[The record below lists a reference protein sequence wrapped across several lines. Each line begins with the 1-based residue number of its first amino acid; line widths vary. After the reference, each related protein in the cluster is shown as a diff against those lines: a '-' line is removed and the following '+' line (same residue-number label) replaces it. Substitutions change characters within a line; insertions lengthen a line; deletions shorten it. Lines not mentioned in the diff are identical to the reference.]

1 MEDKLKQFLE
11 TFDSAMKQSQLV
23 KLTLSK
29 LRRKSDDLRN
39 VYVKPVRLKSGDFF
53 SFEYKFQSRH
63 EVKNLSADQAV
74 ETVKALLG
82 SNFLQADLFGLQ
94 QDIGL
99 TIFTSG
105 KMKLKTREVQ
115 KRESP
120 DMKHDRQ
127 KKRLLDPAAPWWFG
141 LGLTDREGRVL
152 PSMQHKFKQINRYVE
167 ILAPLLKPLQKDS
180 PLKILD
186 MGAGKGY
193 LTFALHEYL
202 SNQGNQNVT
211 ITGVEMRTDLVSKTN
226 HIASASNLEGL
237 KFDAGSIS
245 DYFISQLDVLI
256 ALHACDTATDDAIAA
271 GIKAGAKLIVC
282 APCCHKQIRKEMS
295 AAPEQHP
302 ALQFGIL
309 MERQAE
315 ILTDTLRALIM
326 EYHGYKSQIMEF
338 VELEHSPKN
347 LLLTGVKSNSEPDK
361 AAIADRISALKK
373 EYGIREHFLEKAL
386 GITPF

>member
-11 TFDSAMKQSQLV
+11 IFDSAMRQGQLV

-39 VYVKPVRLKSGDFF
+39 VYVKPVRLKSGDFL
-53 SFEYKFQSRH
+53 SFEYKYQSRH
-63 EVKNLSADQAV
+63 EAKNLSADQAV
-74 ETVKALLG
+74 EMVKALLE
-82 SNFLQADLFGLQ
+82 SHFLQADLFGLQ

-105 KMKLKTREVQ
+105 KMKLKIREVQ

-127 KKRLLDPAAPWWFG
+127 KKRLLDPASPWWFG

-167 ILAPLLKPLQKDS
+167 ILAPLLKPLQKDGS
-180 PLKILD
+180 LKILD

-202 SNQGNQNVT
+202 SNQGDQHVT

-237 KFDAGSIS
+237 RFDAGSIS
-245 DYFISQLDVLI
+245 DYPISQLDVLI

-295 AAPEQHP
+295 AAPEKHP

-347 LLLTGVKSNSEPDK
+347 LLLTGVKSKSEPDK
-361 AAIADRISALKK
+361 TAIADRISALKK

-386 GITPF
+386 GIKPF

>member
-1 MEDKLKQFLE
+1 MDESLSRFLVLLEEKLANEK
-11 TFDSAMKQSQLV
+11 LV

-29 LRRKSDDLRN
+29 PRRKSDDLRN

-53 SFEYKFQSRH
+53 SFEYKYQSRH
-63 EVKNLSADQAV
+63 EVKNLSANQTV
-74 ETVKALLG
+74 ETVKDLLD
-82 SNFLQADLFGLQ
+82 SHFLQADLFGLQ
-94 QDIGL
+94 QDISL

-127 KKRLLDPAAPWWFG
+127 KKRLLDPASPWWFG

-167 ILAPLLKPLQKDS
+167 ILAPLLKPLQIEN

-202 SNQGNQNVT
+202 TKQGNQNVT
-211 ITGVEMRTDLVSKTN
+211 ITGVEMRSDLVSKTN
-226 HIASASNLEGL
+226 HIASSSNLEGL

-245 DYFISQLDVLI
+245 DYAISQLDVLI

-347 LLLTGVKSNSEPDK
+347 LLLTGVKSKSESDRT
-361 AAIADRISALKK
+361 ALADRISALKR

-386 GITPF
+386 GIKPF